1 LLQPQR
7 SPVCRTLVL
16 VSPQARLL
24 DIRACFVDSERH
36 PIMAQV
42 DTLTACVGTNEAA
55 PGRSLCRIPRSP
67 PAFSNLQR
75 KFHMSPRIQL
85 SLACGDYEI
94 MRALKEGTVRPDGI
108 DLKVLT
114 AMDSPT
120 RHWRFLRNGDFDMA
134 EVSCSSYIAARDRGL
149 PFRALPVFPHRRFRH
164 GFAYINTSKGIKKPT
179 DLIGRKVGVKFFLI
193 SAALWMRGIL
203 EHEYGVPFKSIKWF
217 TELDEDVDLAL
228 PPEVSITR
236 VPASKSIV
244 GMLVDGELDA
254 VLHADLIKPIRE
266 NDPRVGRLFPD
277 YKTEEMAYYKKTGVF
292 PIMHTLGIKQ
302 EIVDKYPWVPI
313 NMYQALNESKAIAMQ
328 RMENPRIVPM
338 VWYREAWEEQEAMFG
353 TDPWQYGLTEGNLK
367 TLETLVGYSFEQG
380 LIRRKPPMEELF
392 LSVSQGA
399 RRGDE
404 FTF

>member
-1 LLQPQR
+1 M
-7 SPVCRTLVL
+7 T
-16 VSPQARLL
+16 
-24 DIRACFVDSERH
+24 
-36 PIMAQV
+36 
-42 DTLTACVGTNEAA
+42 T
-55 PGRSLCRIPRSP
+55 
-67 PAFSNLQR
+67 
-75 KFHMSPRIQL
+75 RIQL

-108 DLKVLT
+108 DLKV
-114 AMDSPT
+114 
-120 RHWRFLRNGDFDMA
+120 
-134 EVSCSSYIAARDRGL
+134 
-149 PFRALPVFPHRRFRH
+149 FPHRRFRH
-164 GFAYINTSKGIKKPT
+164 GFAYINTGKGIKKPT
-179 DLIGRKVGVKFFLI
+179 DLIGKKVGVKFFLI

-302 EIVDKYPWVPI
+302 EIVEKYPWVPI
-313 NMYQALNESKAIAMQ
+313 NMFQALNESKAIAMQ
-328 RMENPRIVPM
+328 RMENPRIVPL
-338 VWYREAWEEQEAMFG
+338 VWYREAWEEQESMFG

-380 LIRRKPPMEELF
+380 LIKRKIPMDELF